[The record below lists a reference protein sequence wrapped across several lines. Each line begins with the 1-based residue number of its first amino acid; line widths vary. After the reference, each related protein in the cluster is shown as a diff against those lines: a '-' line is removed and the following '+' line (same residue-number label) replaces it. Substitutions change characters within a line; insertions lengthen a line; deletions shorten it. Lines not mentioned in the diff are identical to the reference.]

1 MFGGSIEWFYFHNIT
16 MLPAVKS
23 KPLNIKQVQ
32 FQIKYPLLKQ
42 KFQALEF

>member
-1 MFGGSIEWFYFHNIT
+1 MSGGSIEWFYFHNIT
-16 MLPAVKS
+16 MLLAVKS